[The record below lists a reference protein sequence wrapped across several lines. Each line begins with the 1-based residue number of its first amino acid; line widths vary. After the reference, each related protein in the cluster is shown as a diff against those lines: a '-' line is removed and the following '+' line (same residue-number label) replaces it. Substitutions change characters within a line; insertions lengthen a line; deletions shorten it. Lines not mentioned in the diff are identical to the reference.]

1 MIDVSSGRG
10 DPLVKVPAASR
21 LRMAL
26 LKTCALVTSLALAAC
41 AQVPVLQGVAE
52 PEANRAVAALDQ
64 AGIAARKEADEGG
77 GTGGPQFRVVVG
89 AEEVARS
96 VTVLHGH
103 GLPRR
108 EEPGFNE
115 SYGAQPSL
123 VQSASEERA
132 RSAQSVAGEL
142 ARTLESVDGVLDA
155 RVHVALVSSDDRPLD
170 GHEAPRPTASVLLRH
185 IGARSPIDE
194 ASIRRIVAASV
205 VTMRPDD
212 VSVVTIS
219 RPPPT
224 AGEARLS
231 YVGPIAVARGS
242 AGTLRAVLAGSIAV
256 NVALAAGLAVMALRK
271 RKGEDEDEQDANG
284 KK

>member
-1 MIDVSSGRG
+1 MSAVRASGRK
-10 DPLVKVPAASR
+10 LRAAI
-21 LRMAL
+21 LIV
-26 LKTCALVTSLALAAC
+26 CAWMVGC

-52 PEANRAVAALDQ
+52 VEANRAVAALDQ

-108 EEPGFNE
+108 EEPGFSE
-115 SYGAQPSL
+115 SFGAQPSL

-132 RSAQSVAGEL
+132 RSAQSIAGEL
-142 ARTLESVDGVLDA
+142 ARTIESLDGVLDA
-155 RVHVALVSSDDRPLD
+155 RVHVALPSVDDRPLD
-170 GHEAPRPTASVLLRH
+170 GRDPPRPTASVLVRH

-194 ASIRRIVAASV
+194 GALRRLIAGSV

-212 VSVVTIS
+212 VSVVLIS

-242 AGTLRAVLAGSIAV
+242 ASTLRAVLAGSIAV
-256 NVALAAGLAVMALRK
+256 NVALAAGLALMALRRRRADDGADDRAESEAK
-271 RKGEDEDEQDANG
+271 R
-284 KK
+284 

>member
-1 MIDVSSGRG
+1 MIVAGRARG
-10 DPLVKVPAASR
+10 VRAR
-21 LRMAL
+21 LG
-26 LKTCALVTSLALAAC
+26 LKTCALLAIGAAGC

-52 PEANRAVAALDQ
+52 VEANRAVAALDQ

-89 AEEVARS
+89 TEEVARS

-108 EEPGFNE
+108 EEPGFAE

-142 ARTLESVDGVLDA
+142 ARTLESMDGVLDA
-155 RVHVALVSSDDRPLD
+155 RVHVALASAEDRPLD
-170 GHEAPRPTASVLLRH
+170 GRDAPRPTASVLLRH

-194 ASIRRIVAASV
+194 GAIRRLVAASV
-205 VTMRPDD
+205 VTMRADD
-212 VSVVTIS
+212 VSVVTVS

-242 AGTLRAVLAGSIAV
+242 ASTLRAVLAGSIAV
-256 NVALAAGLAVMALRK
+256 NVALAAGLAFMALRK
-271 RKGEDEDEQDANG
+271 RKDDDEPEGDA
-284 KK
+284 KR

>member
-1 MIDVSSGRG
+1 MSDAGSVRPRGRRG
-10 DPLVKVPAASR
+10 NLKSC
-21 LRMAL
+21 AL
-26 LKTCALVTSLALAAC
+26 LATLLAAC
-41 AQVPVLQGVAE
+41 AQVPVLQGAPE
-52 PEANRAVAALDQ
+52 SEANRAVAALDQ

-77 GTGGPQFRVVVG
+77 GTGAAQFRVVVG

-108 EEPGFNE
+108 EEPGFSE

-142 ARTLESVDGVLDA
+142 ARTLESIDGVLDA
-155 RVHVALVSSDDRPLD
+155 RVHVALTAVEDRPLD
-170 GHEAPRPTASVLLRH
+170 GHESPRPTASVLLRH

-194 ASIRRIVAASV
+194 GAIRRLVASSV
-205 VTMRPDD
+205 VTMRADD

-224 AGEARLS
+224 TGEARLS

-242 AGTLRAVLAGSIAV
+242 ASTLRAVLAGSIAV
-256 NVALAAGLAVMALRK
+256 NVALAAALAFMALRK
-271 RKGEDEDEQDANG
+271 RKSDEEPEQSS
-284 KK
+284 KQ